1 MFESFRRNC
10 ARRAICKWGSC
21 TSLLKGFIKIWLHYM
36 KYIEIQAFLYKI
48 KRHQLYQI
56 FTFGIFRNEWI
67 YEWIYYDR
75 TTKLQQQN
83 HFKVLLYS
91 NNKIYKCY
99 SPQLPEYLKFF
110 SHVLSYT
117 HTHINHFISNCCA
130 IKWMNGKQIRNM
142 RLLHNS
148 ILEYTQINDK
158 WIHCI
163 EYAKMP

>member
-1 MFESFRRNC
+1 MRILHVIIERVYKNLITLYEIHWNTRITDEWYVIILNG
-10 ARRAICKWGSC
+10 IN
-21 TSLLKGFIKIWLHYM
+21 FIKYLHLEYSEMNEYM
-36 KYIEIQAFLYKI
+36 NEYIMIE
-48 KRHQLYQI
+48 
-56 FTFGIFRNEWI
+56 
-67 YEWIYYDR
+67 
-75 TTKLQQQN
+75 QQN
-83 HFKVLLYS
+83 YKNRIISRYCFIATIKV
-91 NNKIYKCY
+91 YKCY

-163 EYAKMP
+163 E

>member
-36 KYIEIQAFLYKI
+36 KYIEIIILNGINFI
-48 KRHQLYQI
+48 KYLHLKYSEM
-56 FTFGIFRNEWI
+56 NEYMNEYI
-67 YEWIYYDR
+67 MIE
-75 TTKLQQQN
+75 QQN
-83 HFKVLLYS
+83 YNNRIISRYCFIATIKV
-91 NNKIYKCY
+91 YKCY

-163 EYAKMP
+163 E

>member
-1 MFESFRRNC
+1 MHWNKRITINWWIMSNH
-10 ARRAICKWGSC
+10 S
-21 TSLLKGFIKIWLHYM
+21 
-36 KYIEIQAFLYKI
+36 

-67 YEWIYYDR
+67 YEWIYHDR
-75 TTKLQQQN
+75 QQN
-83 HFKVLLYS
+83 YNNRIISRYCFIATIKV
-91 NNKIYKCY
+91 YKCY

-142 RLLHNS
+142 KLLHNWKFNS
-148 ILEYTQINDK
+148 RIYSN
-158 WIHCI
+158 
-163 EYAKMP
+163 

>member
-1 MFESFRRNC
+1 MSNH
-10 ARRAICKWGSC
+10 S
-21 TSLLKGFIKIWLHYM
+21 
-36 KYIEIQAFLYKI
+36 

-67 YEWIYYDR
+67 YEWIYHDR
-75 TTKLQQQN
+75 QQN
-83 HFKVLLYS
+83 YNNRIISRYCFIATIKV
-91 NNKIYKCY
+91 YKCY

-148 ILEYTQINDK
+148 ILEYTKIDDK

-163 EYAKMP
+163 EIRKLINITDTNLIVLVP